1 MDIEAIFIIGILKG
15 LKCQI
20 QDNDVKL
27 ALEKSI
33 DVFSKITEGYIL
45 QKPEEE
51 SSQEE
56 TEETNTEEA
65 GGEE

>member
-1 MDIEAIFIIGILKG
+1 MDIEAIFTIGILKG

-33 DVFSKITEGYIL
+33 DVFSKIVDGYIL

-51 SSQEE
+51 NNQEE
-56 TEETNTEEA
+56 VEEINPEEA

>member
-1 MDIEAIFIIGILKG
+1 MDIEAIFTIGILKG

-33 DVFSKITEGYIL
+33 DVFSKIAEGYIL
-45 QKPEEE
+45 QKPEE
-51 SSQEE
+51 
-56 TEETNTEEA
+56 TNPEEA

>member
-1 MDIEAIFIIGILKG
+1 MDIEAVFTIGILKG

-33 DVFSKITEGYIL
+33 DVFSKITDGYIL
-45 QKPEEE
+45 QKPEP
-51 SSQEE
+51 
-56 TEETNTEEA
+56 EEA

>member
-1 MDIEAIFIIGILKG
+1 MDIEAIFTIGILTG

-27 ALEKSI
+27 TLEKSI
-33 DVFSKITEGYIL
+33 DVFSKIADGYIL
-45 QKPEEE
+45 QKPEKIEE
-51 SSQEE
+51 EI
-56 TEETNTEEA
+56 NPEEA

>member
-1 MDIEAIFIIGILKG
+1 MNIEAIFTIGILKG

-33 DVFSKITEGYIL
+33 DVFSKISDGYIL

-51 SSQEE
+51 NNQEE
-56 TEETNTEEA
+56 VEEINPEEA